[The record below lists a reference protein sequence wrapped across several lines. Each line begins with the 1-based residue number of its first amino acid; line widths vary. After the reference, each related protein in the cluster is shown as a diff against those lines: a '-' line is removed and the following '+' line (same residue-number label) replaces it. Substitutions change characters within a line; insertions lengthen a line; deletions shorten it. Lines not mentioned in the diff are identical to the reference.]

1 MDKKYYLISP
11 YSQMK
16 YPINGLL
23 PSNVPVDAIPMSQL
37 VQQQSDLPSAV
48 SLREYM
54 SNVEAQLKSNSCVAN
69 SIVGAYE
76 YLLRRQDN
84 NTTDMSRLFIYY
96 NARALDPQ
104 RAMLM
109 RDTGCM
115 ITHAIHAIKTFGTC
129 SEDRWKFIGGNCN
142 RRPTQD
148 CYEEA
153 KNFKATDAVELSV
166 DLDSMRTC
174 LARGYPFVIG
184 AHLFQ
189 SFTQAETNGGY
200 VSLPREGEPPL
211 RNAERHAML
220 VVGYDD
226 ARQLF
231 TVRNSWGPQWG
242 HEGYCFMPYPYVAN
256 PKYVEQVYTIRRLN
270 SFDFGQEHWVD
281 PSQIQYGISTNLG
294 AGEDG
299 EQPDGQVVPA
309 DDDDEEEAGAPNNEE
324 EEAGAAD
331 QGNGYEGDEG
341 VEYGD
346 DQGEEE

>member
-1 MDKKYYLISP
+1 MTIS
-11 YSQMK
+11 
-16 YPINGLL
+16 IAFFL
-23 PSNVPVDAIPMSQL
+23 
-37 VQQQSDLPSAV
+37 
-48 SLREYM
+48 
-54 SNVEAQLKSNSCVAN
+54 
-69 SIVGAYE
+69 GAYE

-211 RNAERHAML
+211 RNAERYSFFSLFFITTFSISFLIRHAML

-231 TVRNSWGPQWG
+231 TVRNSWGPQWVSSLLSSVIFFSRVFLLII
-242 HEGYCFMPYPYVAN
+242 CRVMKVT
-256 PKYVEQVYTIRRLN
+256 VSCLILM
-270 SFDFGQEHWVD
+270 
-281 PSQIQYGISTNLG
+281 
-294 AGEDG
+294 
-299 EQPDGQVVPA
+299 
-309 DDDDEEEAGAPNNEE
+309 
-324 EEAGAAD
+324 
-331 QGNGYEGDEG
+331 
-341 VEYGD
+341 
-346 DQGEEE
+346 